1 MLEWLAN
8 DYKTFGCNLEFVT
21 DRSEEGSQF
30 VRGFGGIGGILRYP
44 VNLAEFEVGSDAES
58 IESGDSDNDNEGFI

>member
-1 MLEWLAN
+1 VLEKGSMLEWLAN

-30 VRGFGGIGGILRYP
+30 VRGFGGIGGRGLNSSTFQL
-44 VNLAEFEVGSDAES
+44 NLSRF
-58 IESGDSDNDNEGFI
+58 